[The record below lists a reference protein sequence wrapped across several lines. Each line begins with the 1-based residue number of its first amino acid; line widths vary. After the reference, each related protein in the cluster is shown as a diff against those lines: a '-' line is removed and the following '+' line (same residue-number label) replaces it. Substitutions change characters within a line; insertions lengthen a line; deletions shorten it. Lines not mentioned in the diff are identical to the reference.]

1 MRRVRTFAQSTVRSR
16 TWPLL
21 VDVAVFAMVVAIFYL
36 FSVVAHYWF
45 TAPVAEAY
53 IERSPRAL
61 PIYAFYSLV
70 RMATAYVL
78 SMAFALTY
86 GYIAAYNKRAE
97 VMMIAVLDVLQS
109 IPVLSFLPGVML
121 ATVALFPTRQLG
133 LELGSII
140 LIFTGQVWNIAFSFY
155 SSLKAIPRELREATR
170 IYRFSRWQRF
180 FQLELPFS
188 TIGLVWNSMVS
199 VAQGW
204 FTLMLCEMFVLNNRD
219 FRLPGLGSYLK
230 TAADHNDKQAMAWGL
245 VALIAVIVLLDQL
258 LWRPLIIWSDKF
270 KFEQVESAAPPR
282 SPLLSLLFNS
292 TILRTVRHKV
302 FAPLSERLIV
312 HFATYAPAAGSA
324 ALSPASAAGST
335 ALPHTLAPDL
345 ASAAGSAAL
354 SDSVRPAVSLI
365 RRVLPIVF
373 VAALAA
379 VTLYG
384 TAKAGVLLSGIT
396 STELSLTFHA
406 AGATL
411 LRVTL
416 SLLLAVAWCVPAGV
430 AIGFHPRLAR
440 YAQPLAQIAA
450 SVPATALFPIILLA
464 IIQMGGGINVAS
476 IILMLLGTQ
485 WYILFNVIAGALAI
499 PSDMRDV
506 SSIFRFNFR
515 ERWMTVI
522 LPGIFPYL
530 VTGLVTASGGAW
542 NASIVAE
549 YFRMN
554 EHTYT
559 TLGLGAQISLA
570 NDSGNGRLLLLS
582 TVIMAAMVVTINR
595 LLWKPLFRLS
605 ESRYRLDS

>member
-1 MRRVRTFAQSTVRSR
+1 MRRVRTFAQSTVHIRN
-16 TWPLL
+16 WPLL
-21 VDVAVFAMVVAIFYL
+21 VDFAVFAVVIAIFYA
-36 FSVVAHYWF
+36 FSVVTRYWF
-45 TAPVAEAY
+45 AAPVAEAV

-61 PIYAFYSLV
+61 PLYAFYSLV
-70 RMATAYVL
+70 RMSVAYVL
-78 SMAFALTY
+78 SLAFALTY

-97 VMMIAVLDVLQS
+97 TPMIAVLDVLQS

-121 ATVALFPTRQLG
+121 ATVALFPARQLG

-170 IYRFSRWQRF
+170 IYRFSPWQRF

-188 TIGLVWNSMVS
+188 AIGLVWNSMVS

-245 VALIAVIVLLDQL
+245 IALITVIVLLDQL

-270 KFEQVESAAPPR
+270 KFEQVESTAPAR
-282 SPLLSLLFNS
+282 SPFLSMLFNS
-292 TILRTVRHKV
+292 TILRTARHKV
-302 FAPLSERLIV
+302 FDPLSERLV
-312 HFATYAPAAGSA
+312 HHFASAPKAQGMVS
-324 ALSPASAAGST
+324 G
-335 ALPHTLAPDL
+335 APSFRRSVAEGGVVDL
-345 ASAAGSAAL
+345 ASGVVDLAPRNSQPSIL
-354 SDSVRPAVSLI
+354 
-365 RRVLPIVF
+365 RRVLPILL
-373 VAALAA
+373 VAALGAA
-379 VTLYG
+379 TLYA
-384 TAKAGVLLSGIT
+384 TIKAAVLLSGIS
-396 STELSLTFHA
+396 STEFSLTMHA

-416 SLLLAVAWCVPAGV
+416 SLVLALAWCVPVGV

-464 IIQMGGGINVAS
+464 IIQMGGGINTAS

-582 TVIMAAMVVTINR
+582 TVVMAAMVVTINR